1 MNGATMGGG
10 FQRTLR
16 RFIMNNNNN
25 NEMRQAENDSEQYG

>member
-16 RFIMNNNNN
+16 QFIMNNNNN
-25 NEMRQAENDSEQYG
+25 NEMRQAENDSEEYG